1 MLSQG
6 CVLAGF
12 KPCQGYLPVH
22 AAVFTENRG
31 HVLMCTFILK
41 CALVSQLL
49 ILEDKSQSQAIS
61 TTEGTCLSSVDVIDS
76 ENAHFEYQGDLW

>member
-1 MLSQG
+1 
-6 CVLAGF
+6 
-12 KPCQGYLPVH
+12 
-22 AAVFTENRG
+22 
-31 HVLMCTFILK
+31 MCTFILK